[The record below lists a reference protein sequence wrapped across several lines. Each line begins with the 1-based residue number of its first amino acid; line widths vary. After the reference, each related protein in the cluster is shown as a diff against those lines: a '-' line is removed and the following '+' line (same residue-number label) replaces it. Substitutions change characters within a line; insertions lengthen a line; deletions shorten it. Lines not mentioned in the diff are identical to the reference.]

1 MMARRQVPPR
11 AAALV
16 RWKLVGADIVMVAP
30 VQQKKVEAIAFR
42 KFPLLLSRFSA
53 RSTQIKE
60 KPFVIRKKKYPL
72 SHVINLSVQTQ
83 TRDRFGLEYVSIDRC
98 RLPLIYTVYIW
109 ARAASLVL
117 FDPPIDQVL

>member
-53 RSTQIKE
+53 RSTQNK
-60 KPFVIRKKKYPL
+60 RKTPL
-72 SHVINLSVQTQ
+72 
-83 TRDRFGLEYVSIDRC
+83 
-98 RLPLIYTVYIW
+98 
-109 ARAASLVL
+109 
-117 FDPPIDQVL
+117 